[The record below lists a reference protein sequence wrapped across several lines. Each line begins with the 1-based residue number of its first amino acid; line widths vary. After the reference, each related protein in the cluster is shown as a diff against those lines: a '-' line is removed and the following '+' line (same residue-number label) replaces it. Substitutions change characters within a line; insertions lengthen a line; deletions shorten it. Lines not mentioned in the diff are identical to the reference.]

1 MSYKLLATLI
11 VLPLIGCS
19 GSPLVSSSRGQFLV
33 DSAPVGAS
41 VLVLGETMGQTPLTL
56 NTRDVFPQSFP
67 GEKQHL
73 YGRIELTYPG
83 CEPFITTVSSRIIN
97 EGLTARLACREQ
109 PATAVTHPAPSPSSP
124 TPQPLELK
132 PRLKQL
138 KQLFEEGLISE
149 EEYATKRQ
157 QLLQEL

>member
-1 MSYKLLATLI
+1 M
-11 VLPLIGCS
+11 
-19 GSPLVSSSRGQFLV
+19 VSSSRDQFLV

-56 NTRDVFPQSFP
+56 NTRAVFPQSFP
-67 GEKQHL
+67 SEKQHL

-83 CEPFITTVSSRIIN
+83 CEPFITTVSSRIIS
-97 EGLTARLACREQ
+97 EGLTARLSCREQ
-109 PATAVTHPAPSPSSP
+109 PPTSPTSAFTHPAPSPSSSAAK
-124 TPQPLELK
+124 PLEIK
-132 PRLKQL
+132 PRLQQL

-149 EEYATKRQ
+149 GDYAAKRQ